1 MNHDEAGAV
10 RLSRRV
16 CFNKWMW
23 WGDEN
28 IVSEQRRRLDLDL
41 DLAMPKKTKKLTR
54 GIEMSRRAPAWGES
68 SPRFLSSPASTR
80 KPTGLGGGGGG
91 AA

>member
-23 WGDEN
+23 WGDGN
-28 IVSEQRRRLDLDL
+28 IVSKLRRRLDLDL
-41 DLAMPKKTKKLTR
+41 DLAMPKKNQKN
-54 GIEMSRRAPAWGES
+54 
-68 SPRFLSSPASTR
+68 
-80 KPTGLGGGGGG
+80 
-91 AA
+91 